1 MSNTLLKTFYE
12 LSGQTNA
19 QSSAEQEFAKLYDKS
34 IPFDHQSNRFIE
46 CDIHADKKD
55 LTREHY
61 EVICMYCDM
70 ILDFFGEGEAPT
82 RLYNRQA
89 FEKWFAS
96 YKRQESM
103 NGRREWDDMP
113 PLY

>member
-1 MSNTLLKTFYE
+1 MIVARK
-12 LSGQTNA
+12 
-19 QSSAEQEFAKLYDKS
+19 DK
-34 IPFDHQSNRFIE
+34 E
-46 CDIHADKKD
+46 D

-70 ILDFFGEGEAPT
+70 ILDYLGEGEAPT

-103 NGRREWDDMP
+103 NRRREWDDML